1 MVGIILFVCL
11 FVCGGFFAGLNIEL
25 LFRTNRPKTNIQR
38 PHIFVSIIL
47 LINGD
52 LVWYFFSKDD
62 SANLVNCQLGSQIKH
77 YSLCSTT

>member
-11 FVCGGFFAGLNIEL
+11 FVGFFVGLNIKL
-25 LFRTNRPKTNIQR
+25 LFRTNKPKTNIQS

-62 SANLVNCQLGSQIKH
+62 SANLVKCQLGSQIKH